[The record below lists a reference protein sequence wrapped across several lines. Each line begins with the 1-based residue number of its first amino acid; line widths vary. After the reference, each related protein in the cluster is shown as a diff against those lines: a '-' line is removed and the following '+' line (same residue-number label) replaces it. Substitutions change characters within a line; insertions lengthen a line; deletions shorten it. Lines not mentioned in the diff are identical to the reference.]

1 MKPEVAAIRE
11 TPNGRSSMRADS
23 HWPQILTAV
32 EDRNV
37 RPADLV
43 RLILKEMS
51 LACRELHAVS
61 GHSSLEFKLKPL
73 VAEVHALR
81 TLADTVRY
89 ETELAV
95 ETDIV
100 NLDGPKFRYVLSELM
115 TAFKDSIREAGYDV
129 EASNRIL
136 RAFRDNVSVREP
148 DIRRK
153 IKNVTAQSEGA
164 EASVWPTPRP
174 ANGQPASE
182 GPTK

>member
-1 MKPEVAAIRE
+1 
-11 TPNGRSSMRADS
+11 
-23 HWPQILTAV
+23 
-32 EDRNV
+32 
-37 RPADLV
+37 
-43 RLILKEMS
+43 
-51 LACRELHAVS
+51 
-61 GHSSLEFKLKPL
+61 
-73 VAEVHALR
+73 
-81 TLADTVRY
+81 VRY